1 MTEHS
6 TVTGIREI
14 YVRVDTGDVQDILL
28 SRKGKLRNSVV
39 YNLICVLNK
48 GCTYS
53 HTRLCVHSQ
62 CLEGKAETVDNTV
75 AREKERI
82 LTSRS

>member
-53 HTRLCVHSQ
+53 HTRLCIAGVW
-62 CLEGKAETVDNTV
+62 
-75 AREKERI
+75 REKQR
-82 LTSRS
+82 LSTTLSLARRRGF